1 MADTTTRGAGEVA
14 IIRASP
20 RPRVAVSARG
30 TRRGG
35 LLREVAR
42 HWSDYLY
49 VGPAI
54 LLMALVIVYPFFYT
68 VYLSFFSTP
77 TYTPEIFF
85 TGLDNYAE
93 TLSDD
98 HFWLVMKNTLVWTIG
113 STVGAFVLGFLAA
126 VLVNRTL
133 PFRGLIRS
141 ALMTPYVIG
150 FVVAAYGW
158 RWLYHADFGVISGT
172 LIQLGLI
179 SRPIL
184 FIDSEALVMP
194 SLIVANIWKG
204 FPFVMIMLLAGMQA
218 IPQQLYSAARVDG
231 AGRVRRFWEITVPEL
246 VPVIG
251 VTTVLL
257 FIGNV
262 NSFTLVW
269 ILTGGGPAYLSQ
281 ILVTHIYTLSFM
293 SLRFGMASAVS
304 VLLFIVLMAATV
316 IYVRALTRS
325 SRTAQT

>member
-1 MADTTTRGAGEVA
+1 MATPELARQPAVA
-14 IIRASP
+14 ITPARRRA
-20 RPRVAVSARG
+20 V
-30 TRRGG
+30 RRG
-35 LLREVAR
+35 LLAEIAY

-49 VGPAI
+49 VGPAL

-68 VYLSFFSTP
+68 LYLSFFSTP
-77 TYTPEIFF
+77 TYTSEIFF
-85 TGLDNYAE
+85 NGLDNYQE
-93 TLSDD
+93 TVTDD
-98 HFWLVMKNTLVWTIG
+98 RFWLVVKNTLVWTIG

-126 VLVNRTL
+126 VLVNRSM

-150 FVVAAYGW
+150 FVVAAFAW
-158 RWLYHADFGVISGT
+158 KWLYHADFGVISGA

-194 SLIVANIWKG
+194 SLILANIWKG

-218 IPQQLYSAARVDG
+218 IPQQLYNAARVDG
-231 AGRVRRFWEITVPEL
+231 AGRVRRFFEITVPEL
-246 VPVIG
+246 TPVIA

-269 ILTGGGPAYLSQ
+269 VLTGGGPAYLSQ
-281 ILVTHIYTLSFM
+281 IMVTHIYTLSFM

-304 VLLFIVLMAATV
+304 VILFIVLMAATV
-316 IYVRALTRS
+316 VYVRVLTRS
-325 SRTAQT
+325 GQAARV

>member
-1 MADTTTRGAGEVA
+1 MATPELARQPTTLAVA
-14 IIRASP
+14 PRRRA
-20 RPRVAVSARG
+20 A
-30 TRRGG
+30 RRG
-35 LLREVAR
+35 LLAEIAR

-49 VGPAI
+49 VGPAL
-54 LLMALVIVYPFFYT
+54 LLMALVIVYPFVYT
-68 VYLSFFSTP
+68 VYLSFFNTP
-77 TYTPEIFF
+77 TYTPEIIFN
-85 TGLDNYAE
+85 GLDNYQE
-93 TLSDD
+93 ILTDD
-98 HFWLVMKNTLVWTIG
+98 RFWLVVKNTLVWTVG
-113 STVGAFVLGFLAA
+113 STVGAFLLGFLAA
-126 VLVNRTL
+126 VLVNRSM
-133 PFRGLIRS
+133 PFRSLIRS

-150 FVVAAYGW
+150 IVVAAFAW
-158 RWLYHADFGVISGT
+158 KWLYHADFGVISGA
-172 LIQLGLI
+172 LIQFGLI

-218 IPQQLYSAARVDG
+218 IPQQLYNAARVDG
-231 AGRVRRFWEITVPEL
+231 AGRMRRFFEITVPEL
-246 VPVIG
+246 TPVIA

-304 VLLFIVLMAATV
+304 VLLFIVLMVATV
-316 IYVRALTRS
+316 IYVRVLTRS
-325 SRTAQT
+325 GQAARV

>member
-1 MADTTTRGAGEVA
+1 MATPELARPSAPA
-14 IIRASP
+14 KPLP
-20 RPRVAVSARG
+20 RRG
-30 TRRGG
+30 TVRRGLFYEIG
-35 LLREVAR
+35 R

-49 VGPAI
+49 VAPAL
-54 LLMALVIVYPFFYT
+54 LLMALLIVYPFFYT
-68 VYLSFFSTP
+68 IYLSFYSTP

-85 TGLDNYAE
+85 NGLDNYVE
-93 TLSDD
+93 ILTDD
-98 HFWLVMKNTLVWTIG
+98 QFWLVVQNTIVWTIG
-113 STVGAFVLGFLAA
+113 STLGSFFLGFLAA
-126 VLVNRTL
+126 VLVNRSM

-141 ALMTPYVIG
+141 ALMTPYVVG
-150 FVVAAYGW
+150 FVVAAYAW
-158 RWLYHADFGVISGT
+158 RWLYHADFGAISGL
-172 LIQLGLI
+172 LIQFGLI
-179 SRPIL
+179 ARPIL
-184 FIDSEALVMP
+184 FLDSKELVMG

-218 IPQQLYSAARVDG
+218 IPQQLYNAARVDG
-231 AGRVRRFWEITVPEL
+231 AGRFRRFIEITVPEL
-246 VPVIG
+246 TPVIA

-304 VLLFIVLMAATV
+304 VLLFIVLMAGTV
-316 IYVRALTRS
+316 VYVRALTRS
-325 SRTAQT
+325 GQGARA